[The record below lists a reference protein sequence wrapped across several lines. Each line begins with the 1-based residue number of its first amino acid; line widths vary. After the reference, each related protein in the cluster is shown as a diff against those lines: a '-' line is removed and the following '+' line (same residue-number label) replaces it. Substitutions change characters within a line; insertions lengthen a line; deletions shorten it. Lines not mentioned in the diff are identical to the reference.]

1 MIQDSMSTRSCLG
14 LADVGVR
21 GNVLHD
27 SRELHA
33 VGTLIP
39 RACDTSTNDKQNLT
53 FYQDVYQKTP

>member
-1 MIQDSMSTRSCLG
+1 MIQDSMSTGSCLV

-39 RACDTSTNDKQNLT
+39 PHATRLPMTNRI
-53 FYQDVYQKTP
+53 